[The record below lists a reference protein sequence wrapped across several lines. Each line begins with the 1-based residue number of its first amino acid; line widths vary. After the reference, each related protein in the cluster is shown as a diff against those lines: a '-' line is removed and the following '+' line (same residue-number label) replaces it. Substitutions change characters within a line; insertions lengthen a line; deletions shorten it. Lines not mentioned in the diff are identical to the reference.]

1 MPSALLASDCGSESE
16 IGDTHAR
23 KCRPVRTSWRVAT
36 MSSMDIGHAPTP
48 SRPSHATASPA
59 EIAAVNALIRRA
71 GLTRAQRTLGLDRHT
86 LDRVRG
92 GLAVHRGTMMCVRAG
107 LAADRE
113 PQP

>member
-1 MPSALLASDCGSESE
+1 
-16 IGDTHAR
+16 
-23 KCRPVRTSWRVAT
+23 VRTSWRVAT